1 MGRSWVAEGLEKDA
15 SRSKAMSGHCAGAHS
30 ISLEI
35 LAGACVQQELLGN
48 GLGGYVSFLLKK
60 NFFLIEG

>member
-15 SRSKAMSGHCAGAHS
+15 SRSKAVSGHCAGAHS
-30 ISLEI
+30 ISLEN

-48 GLGGYVSFLLKK
+48 GLGGYVSL
-60 NFFLIEG
+60 FFF